1 MTSAPSTPALLGVSS
16 RGRYEHV
23 DALRAVAV
31 MLVVVAHAG
40 LGHVVPG
47 GSGVTIFFAISGFII
62 THILLVERERT
73 GGFRLT
79 DFYLRRVLKLAPPFL
94 LLIALP
100 TAVWALLGNR
110 VDGGAFAAQV
120 FFAFNWVYMQGLPA
134 VLPGSAVV
142 WSLAI
147 EEQFYIVFALVWMGA
162 VLLRRRLA
170 VLTAIALTTVVG
182 ALVVRLAVVAAVGAE
197 EAHHRIY
204 YGTDTRAD
212 GIAFG
217 ILAAVVFAR
226 ARQGTLATRWQR
238 VVASSWVPALALA
251 LYLTSLLVRDPWFRE
266 TLRYSLQ
273 AIAAAAVILYGLQRQ
288 DGALRAAIGR
298 AAGLRVVQVVGLA
311 SYSIYLAHLGV
322 AIAVEEL
329 LPGLPWVAT
338 FALAVGAGTGLG
350 VAVWYWVERPVEAY
364 KVRLM
369 RRRAAAHAASHP
381 HPVPPDPGPAA
392 PAVTDVPTSRVTVP
406 PTTTAGGAR

>member
-120 FFAFNWVYMQGLPA
+120 FFAFNWVYMQGLPE

-226 ARQGTLATRWQR
+226 ARQGTLAPRWQR

-251 LYLTSLLVRDPWFRE
+251 LYLTSLVVRDPWFRE

-329 LPGLPWVAT
+329 LPGLPWIVT

-381 HPVPPDPGPAA
+381 HPAPPDPG